1 MRIVKI
7 TSDRREVAVKVEIG
21 EFDEEREYEDGTI
34 ELAASARLIWIGPD
48 TPLTAEEED
57 NISDADMDRILQALD
72 ESIQTGAGLT
82 LREKSLVEEARQGA
96 DRLTAF

>member
-7 TSDRREVAVKVEIG
+7 TLDGREAAVKVELE
-21 EFDEEREYEDGTI
+21 EFYEEREYDDGTV
-34 ELAASARLIWIGPD
+34 ELAASARLVWVGPD
-48 TPLTAEEED
+48 TPLSDEEED
-57 NISDADMDRILQALD
+57 KISDADMDRIYQALD

-82 LREKSLVEEARQGA
+82 LREKSLVDEARREA